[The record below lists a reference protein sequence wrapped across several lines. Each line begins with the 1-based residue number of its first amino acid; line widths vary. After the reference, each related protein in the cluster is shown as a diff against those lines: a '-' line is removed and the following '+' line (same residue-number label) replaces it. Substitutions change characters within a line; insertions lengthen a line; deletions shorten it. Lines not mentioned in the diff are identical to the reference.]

1 MNHCPIFEKI
11 PVIKVFLQLHGTGKW
26 AFMVISIAFH
36 SFFGVEKPIFR
47 LHVPFSGNFRGQN
60 YGVHGA
66 GSFMTPLN

>member
-36 SFFGVEKPIFR
+36 SRKANLSASCAILR
-47 LHVPFSGNFRGQN
+47 
-60 YGVHGA
+60 
-66 GSFMTPLN
+66 